1 MVVKIPTSSINKI
14 YSATENYKKGACL
27 LLLKFVYFAN
37 AAIRGS
43 LMQQLLQKQHEL
55 HLWIY
60 YMSKFLN
67 TSEFII
73 MINSRQI
80 LNLS

>member
-1 MVVKIPTSSINKI
+1 MAAKASFLGVLPFGRFWASYPQKGFEIYKI
-14 YSATENYKKGACL
+14 
-27 LLLKFVYFAN
+27 
-37 AAIRGS
+37 
-43 LMQQLLQKQHEL
+43 LQKYNVFARNVCYFQHEL

-73 MINSRQI
+73 MINSRHI

>member
-1 MVVKIPTSSINKI
+1 LDRD
-14 YSATENYKKGACL
+14 Y
-27 LLLKFVYFAN
+27 
-37 AAIRGS
+37 
-43 LMQQLLQKQHEL
+43 KQHEL

-73 MINSRQI
+73 MIFKIFKKIVFKNVLKEFKQKMFKKLDFQKS
-80 LNLS
+80 LKS

>member
-1 MVVKIPTSSINKI
+1 
-14 YSATENYKKGACL
+14 L
-27 LLLKFVYFAN
+27 
-37 AAIRGS
+37 
-43 LMQQLLQKQHEL
+43 QHEL

-73 MINSRQI
+73 MINSRHI
-80 LNLS
+80 LNVSIELIKKPQALDKTSCYKCNGTKKEAGRAGVGEIFKIFRKKV

>member
-1 MVVKIPTSSINKI
+1 MHYVESKDVVGYPNLLYIQGLDMR
-14 YSATENYKKGACL
+14 YSAIWL
-27 LLLKFVYFAN
+27 VL
-37 AAIRGS
+37 
-43 LMQQLLQKQHEL
+43 QQQDISSYPAQHEL

-73 MINSRQI
+73 MTNSRR
-80 LNLS
+80 LTHNPNS